1 MSVTLNSLFKLTT
14 FFTNKSC
21 NGNAIALPLFG
32 KPNILEV
39 TMIQAALETESTLTD
54 RFQTTVPSVVRQA
67 LHLNKKDKI
76 KFVIQPNGSVLLS
89 RVEPTES
96 DPVVES
102 FLAFMAN
109 DMQKHPEKLQPL
121 TASMRD
127 RVEVLATGIELD
139 LDAPL
144 SDEDE

>member
-1 MSVTLNSLFKLTT
+1 MAQATL
-14 FFTNKSC
+14 
-21 NGNAIALPLFG
+21 
-32 KPNILEV
+32 V
-39 TMIQAALETESTLTD
+39 TESTLTD

-67 LHLNKKDKI
+67 LHLGKKDKI
-76 KFVIQPNGSVLLS
+76 KFIIQPNGNVMLS
-89 RVEPTES
+89 RVEPTQS

-102 FLAFMAN
+102 FLAFIAN

-127 RVEVLATGIELD
+127 RVELLTAGIELD

-144 SDEDE
+144 TDEDE

>member
-1 MSVTLNSLFKLTT
+1 
-14 FFTNKSC
+14 
-21 NGNAIALPLFG
+21 
-32 KPNILEV
+32 
-39 TMIQAALETESTLTD
+39 MIQAALETESTLTD
-54 RFQTTVPSVVRQA
+54 RFQTTVPTIVRQA

-76 KFVIQPNGSVLLS
+76 KFIIQPNGSVILS

-109 DMQKHPEKLQPL
+109 DMKNNPEKIQPF

-127 RVEVLATGIELD
+127 RVEALTAGIELD

>member
-1 MSVTLNSLFKLTT
+1 
-14 FFTNKSC
+14 
-21 NGNAIALPLFG
+21 
-32 KPNILEV
+32 
-39 TMIQAALETESTLTD
+39 MIQAALEIESTLTD

-76 KFVIQPNGSVLLS
+76 KFIIQPNGSVILS
-89 RVEPTES
+89 RVEPKES

-102 FLAFMAN
+102 FLAFVAN

-127 RVEVLATGIELD
+127 RVAVLTAGIELD